1 MHIVSAWIADFKT
14 HAALEFAR
22 GVDAPLILVA
32 LGHLHLEVIHVYGSL
47 SAPLG
52 VWAIINA
59 GVYDGDVAAVPVF
72 GVGSE
77 ILFELANEGVES
89 AFIGI
94 DLLLL
99 GVGLALHPEEAADDW
114 FGPRFGLDEI

>member
-1 MHIVSAWIADFKT
+1 M
-14 HAALEFAR
+14 
-22 GVDAPLILVA
+22 ILVS

-72 GVGSE
+72 GVGGD
-77 ILFELANEGVES
+77 ILFGLADEGVES
-89 AFIGI
+89 IFIGV

-99 GVGLALHPEEAADDW
+99 GVGLALHPEEAADD
-114 FGPRFGLDEI
+114 RFYARFCFD